1 MTENNAA
8 KNINTKPDVKQLMQ
22 EIRERIKQSLANDTD
37 DNLRAFIPKAASQDS
52 SQYKAGSI
60 LHSDELRYLNENYS
74 YMPRL
79 QLEKVQSHRFGFI
92 GKALVSLK
100 RKVLVVVWD
109 FLLKDYFENERQ
121 FQARLV
127 RLLNEQTKYT
137 DARDAANFWEI
148 IRKIDV
154 DVSNSLE
161 RIERIRDEYL
171 ASLTSLEKRLHTD
184 IGNSHREINLELGF
198 LKASESKVNQAIK
211 THESIIRGLEHIKA
225 AQGYSSSLVD
235 QAPNNEISLKIPQD
249 YSYLLLENRYR
260 GSEVELKERQTGY
273 VEIFKNMPAD
283 VLTSKVLEIG
293 PGRGELQTLFNE
305 NKIPCY
311 GIDIDQAMVER
322 SQSLKLDVNLGDGI
336 AHLRSLQNSSLAGL
350 IALQVVEH
358 LTHEQLMDL
367 CRLAKLKVKPHGR
380 IVFETINPLSLL
392 ALSAHYFRDPTH
404 QWPLHPET
412 LEYTMTLAG
421 LKVIEIKP
429 MSPLAETVQLQKL
442 NIETGMPPRWN
453 GFIETYNQNTDK
465 LNKLIYGNMD
475 YCIIAEV

>member
-8 KNINTKPDVKQLMQ
+8 KNIDTKPDVKKLMQ
-22 EIRERIKQSLANDTD
+22 EIRERIKQSLAQDTD
-37 DNLRAFIPKAASQDS
+37 DKLRSFTPKSASPDS
-52 SQYKAGSI
+52 AQYKAGSI

-92 GKALVSLK
+92 GKVLVSLK

-171 ASLTSLEKRLHTD
+171 ASLTSLEKRLHAD
-184 IGNSHREINLELGF
+184 IGNSHREINVELGA
-198 LKASESKVNQAIK
+198 LKASEAKFQQAIQ
-211 THESIIRGLEHIKA
+211 THESIIRGLEYMKVA
-225 AQGYSSSLVD
+225 KGFSTSEADLQLSKSDSK
-235 QAPNNEISLKIPQD
+235 QTPND

-260 GSEVELKERQTGY
+260 GSETELKERQTGY
-273 VEIFKNMPAD
+273 VEIFKNIPD
-283 VLTSKVLEIG
+283 KVLAGKVLEIG
-293 PGRGELQTLFNE
+293 PGRGELQRLFNE
-305 NKIPCY
+305 NQIPCY

-322 SQSLKLDVNLGDGI
+322 SQSLNLDVNLGDGI
-336 AHLRSLQNSSLAGL
+336 AHLRNLKDSSLAGI

-358 LTHEQLMDL
+358 LTHEQLMEL
-367 CRLAKLKVKPHGR
+367 CRLAKAKVSPQGR

-421 LKVIEIKP
+421 LKVIEIRP
-429 MSPLAETVQLQKL
+429 MSLLPETVQLQKL

-453 GFIETYNQNTDK
+453 GFVETYNLNTEK